1 MINIITFTIIIAIF
15 PLLFLIFNQE
25 IKKSI
30 KPVILLGILG
40 IGVWYYYYAPFH
52 PEFIDKEKMFSQIEL
67 EYVPSWTGNNRLTED
82 ENSKILNLIKGLEVK
97 RLSSGAGAY
106 LTQDRLIIYLRDRK
120 RYMNVYTIV
129 INPDE
134 QTGKILKSGSD
145 QSYIFEIEQEKINI
159 IQQIF
164 DEYYQLAFGKIPN
177 DHLSYELNKKE
188 VYEDYSTYEI
198 SLENM
203 GNKIRL
209 NDAYVAY
216 KYDNSS
222 RYSHVISDTKTDD
235 QIKFEFKVLNENKRT
250 FDFIKLVLRGEAMV
264 DGDYEKFQK
273 VIDFKESVLT
283 HEEGHL

>member
-1 MINIITFTIIIAIF
+1 MANIITFTTIIAIF
-15 PLLFLIFNQE
+15 FLFFQIFDQG

-30 KPVILLGILG
+30 KPVILLFIFG
-40 IGVWYYYYAPFH
+40 IGVWYYYYIPFN
-52 PEFIDKEKMFSQIEL
+52 PEFIDEEKMFSQIAL
-67 EYVPSWTGNNRLTED
+67 EYVPSWNANNKLTEN
-82 ENSKILNLIKGLEVK
+82 ENSKILNLIKGLEVR
-97 RLSSGAGAY
+97 RLSRGTSSY

-120 RYMNVYTIV
+120 RYMNLYTIV

-145 QSYIFEIEQEKINI
+145 KSYIFEINEEKIDM
-159 IQQIF
+159 IQKIF
-164 DEYYQLAFGKIPN
+164 DEYYELAFDKIPN

-188 VYEDYSTYEI
+188 IHEEYSTYELN
-198 SLENM
+198 LENM

-216 KYDNSS
+216 KYGDGR
-222 RYSHVISDTKTDD
+222 RYSHVISDTNTDD
-235 QIKFEFKVLNENKRT
+235 EIKFEFKVLNENKRN

-273 VIDFKESVLT
+273 VIDFK
-283 HEEGHL
+283 